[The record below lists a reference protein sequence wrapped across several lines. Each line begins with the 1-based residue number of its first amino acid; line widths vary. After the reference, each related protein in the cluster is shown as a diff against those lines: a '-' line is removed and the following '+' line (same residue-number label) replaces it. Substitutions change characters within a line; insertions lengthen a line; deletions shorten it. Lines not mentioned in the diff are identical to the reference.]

1 MSKTDVVP
9 FGARDLA
16 KSAARFSGALGGSND
31 DLSAGVSG
39 GFSVISIRGSKWRIK
54 HSGEETLVTD
64 AEGEPIPS
72 LRVLLLKANSAVS
85 KNYYEGG
92 YVEGSSDEPDCWS
105 STGIKPDESVQ
116 NPVSPGCANCPKNA
130 FGSRITENGKK
141 AKACSDVRRVVVL
154 PEGDLANERYGGP
167 LLLRV
172 PAASLSELSA
182 YGKVMKDKGFPYN
195 TVITRISFD
204 PETAYPRLRFNAV
217 RPLSEDEIAEV
228 EGLLADSTFTNKVE
242 SILTTALELA
252 PAQEVAEEASV
263 FEEPPAPAAKPAV
276 IKPVGVAK
284 AVIEV
289 APETVATF
297 GKPAAKPIAAAKPA
311 AAKPAAVKPA
321 PKPAPAPAPVE
332 AQGELVEDD
341 DLARIMEQLDALN

>member
-31 DLSAGVSG
+31 DLSSGVSG

-72 LRVLLLKANSAVS
+72 LRVLLLKANPAIS
-85 KNYYEGG
+85 KNFYEGG

-105 STGIKPDESVQ
+105 STGIKPDASVQ
-116 NPVSPGCANCPKNA
+116 NPVSPGCANCPKNV

-154 PEGDLANERYGGP
+154 PEGDLPNERYGGP

-195 TVITRISFD
+195 TVVTRISFD
-204 PETAYPRLRFNAV
+204 PDTAYPRLRFNAV
-217 RPLSEDEIAEV
+217 RPLTEAEIVEV
-228 EGLLADSTFTNKVE
+228 EGLLDDSTFTNKVE
-242 SILTTALELA
+242 SILTTALELV
-252 PAQEVAEEASV
+252 PVQEVVEEQSV
-263 FEEPPAPAAKPAV
+263 FEEPPAA
-276 IKPVGVAK
+276 VAK
-284 AVIEV
+284 LV
-289 APETVATF
+289 
-297 GKPAAKPIAAAKPA
+297 AAKPIAAAKPA
-311 AAKPAAVKPA
+311 PAPKPVAAAKPAVAKPVAVKPT
-321 PKPAPAPAPVE
+321 PAPVE
-332 AQGELVEDD
+332 TQGELVEDD